1 MVKVLIFGLALREVV
16 EDQEVEITLENATT
30 IRQLLEDFPDH
41 FQGLMPFLHAN
52 ELMLTINQKISTLE
66 AHVRNGDILKI
77 THQGGEHHTD
87 GAMWHNP

>member
-1 MVKVLIFGLALREVV
+1 MVKVLIFGLALREAV
-16 EDQEVEITLENATT
+16 EDPEVEIMLGGATT

-41 FQGLMPFLHAN
+41 FQGLMPFLQAN

-66 AHVRNGDILKI
+66 AHVKNGDILKI
-77 THQGGEHHTD
+77 THQGGDHHTD